1 MKLKF
6 FCRIVSVPSERREMR
21 SRLFGL
27 AADQAGY
34 FAAAQAKEIGYSY
47 QAQAHH
53 VGAGNWVRVDRGLF
67 RLADWVAG
75 EHDDLARWTLWSGG
89 RGVISHVTALA
100 VHEIGEFESGRIHM
114 TVPPGFNKRTAAV
127 TLHQAE
133 LPRHDVVSGRGFT
146 VTTPLRSI
154 IDIAAT
160 APDQDQL
167 SRLIAEALGRGML
180 TVRTLRSRAEEIDV
194 HAALYIERALP
205 AATAR

>member
-1 MKLKF
+1 M
-6 FCRIVSVPSERREMR
+6 PSERRAMR

-34 FAAAQAKEIGYSY
+34 FGAAQAKELGYSY

-53 VGAGNWVRVDRGLF
+53 VGAGNWIRVDRGLF

-89 RGVISHVTALA
+89 RGVVSYVTALA
-100 VHEIGEFESGRIHM
+100 VHEIGEFESGRVHL
-114 TVPPGFNKRTAAV
+114 TVPPGFTKRAAAV
-127 TLHQAE
+127 MLHQGA
-133 LPRHDVVSGRGFT
+133 LPRHDLAAGRGFT

-154 IDIAAT
+154 IDIASAD
-160 APDQDQL
+160 PDPDQL
-167 SRLIAEALGRGML
+167 SRLIAEAVGRGML
-180 TVRTLRSRAEEIDV
+180 TVRMLRSRAEEVDV